1 MKLVTFSGRGSTRTT
16 TRPDFSNDTTCMQV
30 YQAHFG
36 CTPVVVPSY
45 SDSRNRS
52 QSYRRPRCYNAVFTR
67 AWHGARTSRPATT
80 YCLVCGVGA
89 VSNRPAPQSRFQEV
103 ALLRGEQVEDI
114 QVVAMLVRRCIAGDA
129 AAWEEIVQTYN
140 RRIYNICYRFAGS
153 ADDAQDLTQDVFIK
167 MYRTLSSYDSSK
179 GAFVTWVTT
188 ITRNL
193 LVDHFRK
200 TKQDRMTDSMDTT
213 ASDHEDAQPLSE
225 QIPDQS
231 APPDARVR
239 SREVSETVHQALAK
253 LSPEL
258 REALILRDLQD
269 MDYRE
274 IATVLRV
281 PEGTVKSR
289 INRGRAELARLL
301 QRTYRQVM

>member
-1 MKLVTFSGRGSTRTT
+1 M
-16 TRPDFSNDTTCMQV
+16 
-30 YQAHFG
+30 
-36 CTPVVVPSY
+36 
-45 SDSRNRS
+45 
-52 QSYRRPRCYNAVFTR
+52 
-67 AWHGARTSRPATT
+67 
-80 YCLVCGVGA
+80 
-89 VSNRPAPQSRFQEV
+89 
-103 ALLRGEQVEDI
+103 EDV

-129 AAWEEIVQTYN
+129 AAWEEIVQTYS

-153 ADDAQDLTQDVFIK
+153 GDDAEDLTQEVFIK
-167 MYRTLSSYDSSK
+167 IYRTLPSYDYTK

-200 TKQDRMTDSMDTT
+200 TKQDRMTDSMDST
-213 ASDHEDAQPLSE
+213 ASEHEDAQPLSE
-225 QIPDQS
+225 QIQDHS
-231 APPDARVR
+231 APPDAHVR
-239 SREVSETVHQALAK
+239 SREVSETVHAALGK

-258 REALILRDLQD
+258 REAVILRDLQD

-274 IATVLRV
+274 IASVLKV

-289 INRGRAELARLL
+289 INRGRAELGRLL